1 MDAVRARQRLICIC
15 DARDTMVAIKAAQA
29 NAFLSKP
36 DKKIRAV
43 LLYGPDA
50 GLVSERAQKLA
61 SLLAAQEQ
69 PPGEIVRLD
78 DSDLEGNP
86 ERLTVELFTVPM
98 FGGAK
103 IVRTSTG
110 RRINAGTLQPILTE
124 GELAG
129 ILIVEAG
136 ALRNDDKLKALFE
149 KSASAAAVVCY
160 PDEGASLDGLVSEV
174 LKEAALDI
182 APDAR
187 QELLAR
193 LGADRVL
200 SRAEIE
206 KLALYAYG
214 KDCIELADVE
224 AIVGDASDLTV
235 DLVVSAAARGEV
247 AKALAECDRA
257 VASGD
262 NPQSIVLAAERH
274 FHRLHKL
281 RSAVDAGRSLDELM
295 RFMRPPLPPKV
306 KFELERQAR
315 FWTTERASTALARIT
330 EAVRRS
336 RTTGADEAVIAERL
350 LIEISRLARAGIASG
365 SRRAS

>member
-1 MDAVRARQRLICIC
+1 
-15 DARDTMVAIKAAQA
+15 MVAIKAAQA
-29 NAFLSKP
+29 NSFLAKP
-36 DKKIRAV
+36 DAKVKAV

-61 SLLAAQEQ
+61 ALLAARET
-69 PPGEIVRLD
+69 PAGEIVRLD
-78 DSDLEGNP
+78 DSDLDGNP
-86 ERLTVELFTVPM
+86 ERLSVELLTVPM

-103 IVRTSTG
+103 IVRASTG
-110 RRINAGTLQPILTE
+110 RRVNTATLQPLVE
-124 GELAG
+124 GGDLAG
-129 ILIVEAG
+129 MLIVEAG

-149 KSASAAAVVCY
+149 KSPTAAAVVCY

-174 LKEAALDI
+174 LKAAHLDI

-187 QELLAR
+187 QELIAR

-214 KDCIELADVE
+214 SARIELGDVE

-235 DLVVSAAARGEV
+235 DIVVMAAASGDV
-247 AKALAECDRA
+247 ARALSECDRA
-257 VASGD
+257 VASGESA
-262 NPQSIVLAAERH
+262 QSVILAAERH

-281 RSAVDAGRSLDELM
+281 RSGVDAGRTLDELT
-295 RFMRPPLPPKV
+295 RFMRPPLPFKA
-306 KFELERQAR
+306 KAELERQAR
-315 FWTTERASTALARIT
+315 TWTTQRAATAIGRIA
-330 EAVRRS
+330 EAVRQS

-350 LIEISRLARAGIASG
+350 LMEIARLGRAAGAARRAG
-365 SRRAS
+365 